1 MKDTIDSGKEMRS
14 AEEIV
19 ERLIALRDEVWERQ
33 NEREKELFWKINSC
47 LYVPKN
53 KI

>member
-1 MKDTIDSGKEMRS
+1 MKDSIVTNKAMRS
-14 AEEIV
+14 ADEIV
-19 ERLIALRDEVWERQ
+19 ERLIALRDELWERQ
-33 NEREKELFWKINSC
+33 NEREIEIFWKINSC